1 MHIANDKPGP
11 LDGIRVLDLTKTIAG
26 PYCTMLLGDM
36 GADVIKVEVPGKG
49 DDFRHASPFVNG
61 VSHYFLFANRN
72 KRSITLDLKQESA
85 KQILRKLAEKSDVI
99 VENFRPG
106 VVKKLGADYETISAL
121 NPKVVYCSISGF
133 GQTGPYRD
141 RAAYDLVMQG
151 MYGFISFLDDCNGKP
166 PTPFAIPIADI
177 SAALFAAYG
186 ICSALVG
193 RERTGIGQY
202 IDTSLM
208 EASISILSWMA
219 MCYFAFGKEFKFS
232 EKSKL
237 LVPYGIFFASDGSFV
252 LEAAN
257 DATFQRLCGAIG
269 RPELLND
276 PKFRTAPS
284 RAKNHDE
291 LVSILQAIFSTNV
304 TSVWLDK
311 LEKVAVPAGP
321 IRGLKEVFSDPQVLH
336 RQMMVEMNTA
346 TWGDF
351 KLLGMPIKLSKTP
364 SKIARPPPALGEHT
378 SEILKEIGYDDQ
390 AISRFRIEGAV

>member
-106 VVKKLGADYETISAL
+106 VVKKLRADYETISGL

-141 RAAYDLVMQG
+141 RAAYDRVMQG

-177 SAALFAAYG
+177 SAGLFAAYG
-186 ICSALVG
+186 ICS
-193 RERTGIGQY
+193 
-202 IDTSLM
+202 
-208 EASISILSWMA
+208 
-219 MCYFAFGKEFKFS
+219 
-232 EKSKL
+232 
-237 LVPYGIFFASDGSFV
+237 
-252 LEAAN
+252 
-257 DATFQRLCGAIG
+257 
-269 RPELLND
+269 
-276 PKFRTAPS
+276 
-284 RAKNHDE
+284 
-291 LVSILQAIFSTNV
+291 
-304 TSVWLDK
+304 
-311 LEKVAVPAGP
+311 
-321 IRGLKEVFSDPQVLH
+321 
-336 RQMMVEMNTA
+336 
-346 TWGDF
+346 
-351 KLLGMPIKLSKTP
+351 
-364 SKIARPPPALGEHT
+364 
-378 SEILKEIGYDDQ
+378 
-390 AISRFRIEGAV
+390 